1 MMMKPAITYQR
12 KLFICLGGGGGGQL
26 YFLTCMEFLFVFEFH
41 LIEMNKKQFKYYN
54 I

>member
-12 KLFICLGGGGGGQL
+12 KLFICLGGVKKL
-26 YFLTCMEFLFVFEFH
+26 YFLTCMEFL
-41 LIEMNKKQFKYYN
+41 LNEMNKKQFKYLKFLNYN